1 MERRKNGSMRVTVT
15 MVVETTQTVRD
26 ARTTKGTRWDLIG
39 VRFCNSVHGNNL
51 LATVSVLLPS
61 EAGR

>member
-1 MERRKNGSMRVTVT
+1 MRVTVT